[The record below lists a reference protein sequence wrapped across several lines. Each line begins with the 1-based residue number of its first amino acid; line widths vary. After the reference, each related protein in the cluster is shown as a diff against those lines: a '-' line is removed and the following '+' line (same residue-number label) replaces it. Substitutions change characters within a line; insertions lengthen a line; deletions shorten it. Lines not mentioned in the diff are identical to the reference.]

1 MLGLYEATDL
11 RVHGEDILDEAHEFI
26 GSRLAA
32 IATQLSPRLAAQ
44 VTYTLSKPVHKGVPR
59 LEARHYMSTYHQ
71 DDLHNEALLKL
82 AKLDFNLL
90 QKLHQKELCHITK
103 WWKDLDI
110 ATKLPFARDRLVE
123 CYFWILGV
131 HSEPQ
136 YAFNR
141 KILTKV
147 IAMASVM
154 DDIYDVYGTFEEL
167 QLYTEAIE
175 RFYWFNSLI
184 PMYTNLSCFSKILII
199 GNYIIF
205 RWDID
210 AIDKLPDFM
219 KVHYRGLLDIYYE
232 IEEEMAKQGKTY
244 RVKYAKEAV
253 GHMMKRLAR
262 GYLAE
267 AKWLHENYVPQ
278 MEEYMRVALVSSGY
292 PMLVAMSFVCMGD
305 IVTKESFDW
314 VFSDPKIVRAS
325 SIIARLMDDIV
336 SHKFEQNREHVASA
350 IECYMKQFGG
360 SEKEAI
366 EELNRQVTNAWKDIN
381 EECLN
386 PTSVPMPLIV
396 PALNF
401 SRVIALIYK
410 DEDGYT
416 HAASVLKDSVA
427 SLLIDS
433 VPL

>member
-1 MLGLYEATDL
+1 M
-11 RVHGEDILDEAHEFI
+11 
-26 GSRLAA
+26 
-32 IATQLSPRLAAQ
+32 PR
-44 VTYTLSKPVHKGVPR
+44 
-59 LEARHYMSTYHQ
+59 
-71 DDLHNEALLKL
+71 
-82 AKLDFNLL
+82 
-90 QKLHQKELCHITK
+90 

-253 GHMMKRLAR
+253 GHMVPLFYKNIKSYSDGLRKKIINCDILSFQMKRLAR

-336 SHKFEQNREHVASA
+336 SHKV
-350 IECYMKQFGG
+350 
-360 SEKEAI
+360 
-366 EELNRQVTNAWKDIN
+366 IN
-381 EECLN
+381 
-386 PTSVPMPLIV
+386 
-396 PALNF
+396 
-401 SRVIALIYK
+401 
-410 DEDGYT
+410 
-416 HAASVLKDSVA
+416 
-427 SLLIDS
+427 
-433 VPL
+433 

>member
-32 IATQLSPRLAAQ
+32 IATQLSPRLAAH

-82 AKLDFNLL
+82 AKLDFNVL

-175 RFYWFNSLI
+175 R
-184 PMYTNLSCFSKILII
+184 
-199 GNYIIF
+199 
-205 RWDID
+205 WDID

-244 RVKYAKEAV
+244 RVKYAKEA
-253 GHMMKRLAR
+253 MKRLAR